1 MYGGGIQ
8 LGTEHG
14 QGQNITHLFEPGTP
28 VLVPEFC
35 GAYNGQILSYRV
47 QPGNIVSR
55 PFGIGD
61 LKENWFLLFS
71 N

>member
-1 MYGGGIQ
+1 M
-8 LGTEHG
+8 
-14 QGQNITHLFEPGTP
+14 
-28 VLVPEFC
+28 VKFC
-35 GAYNGQILSYRV
+35 RTGSNLEMR
-47 QPGNIVSR
+47 NIVSR

>member
-35 GAYNGQILSYRV
+35 GASGIMVKLSYRV
-47 QPGNIVSR
+47 QPGGEKYCVPPVR
-55 PFGIGD
+55 D
-61 LKENWFLLFS
+61 R
-71 N
+71 